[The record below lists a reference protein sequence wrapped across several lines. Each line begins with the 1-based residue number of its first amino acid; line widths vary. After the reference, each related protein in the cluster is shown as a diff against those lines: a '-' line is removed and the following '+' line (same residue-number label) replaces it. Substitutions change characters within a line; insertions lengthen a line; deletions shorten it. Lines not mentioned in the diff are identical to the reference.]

1 MGQQI
6 RRELIGDI
14 LVNPGETYVFFDE
27 RVQKVLLTQID
38 RIGKVGVEVL
48 DSVPEGI
55 SVQQKFQEINGT
67 LASLRLDAAVAF
79 CCGISREK
87 AAALISAGSVQ
98 VNHREM
104 SSVSAQLSDGAI
116 LSVRGKGRF
125 RLETDGTLT
134 RKGRIA
140 VRMLKYL

>member
-1 MGQQI
+1 M
-6 RRELIGDI
+6 
-14 LVNPGETYVFFDE
+14 NPGETYVFFDE

-87 AAALISAGSVQ
+87 AAALISAGIGPGESSGNVQ
-98 VNHREM
+98 CQCPAERW
-104 SSVSAQLSDGAI
+104 SDLI
-116 LSVRGKGRF
+116 RP
-125 RLETDGTLT
+125 
-134 RKGRIA
+134 RKGKIPFGDRRYIDP
-140 VRMLKYL
+140 